1 MREKSIPSGKS
12 TDVFWEIVLVIL
24 AFFAIRSFLKE
35 EGSGRVVSES
45 GEIALDN
52 ASLMSEV
59 EKKLDPSN
67 IEDGKDTLRS
77 VSVNID

>member
-1 MREKSIPSGKS
+1 
-12 TDVFWEIVLVIL
+12 
-24 AFFAIRSFLKE
+24 
-35 EGSGRVVSES
+35 
-45 GEIALDN
+45 
-52 ASLMSEV
+52 MSEV